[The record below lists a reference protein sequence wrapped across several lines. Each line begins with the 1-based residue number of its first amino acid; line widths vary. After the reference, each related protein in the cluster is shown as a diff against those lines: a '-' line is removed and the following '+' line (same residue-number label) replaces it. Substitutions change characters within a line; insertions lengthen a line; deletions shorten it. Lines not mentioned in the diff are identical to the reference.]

1 MERTEVLAQEEVLS
15 HRVTFSANQDAL
27 LLTVY
32 QPLHPLSY
40 SMGWSNAQ
48 PLGVLSAPTEAAPV
62 TLSVLPFWDRDA
74 QETLILAFG
83 QTVLEG
89 ACKVRIY
96 NHTGVWNYSP
106 DVFLE
111 GALFSSATGDGYL
124 FLYQP
129 SPTEDVFLPAWY
141 QVLDR
146 EDRILYTGSL
156 PETWTHASFD

>member
-1 MERTEVLAQEEVLS
+1 M
-15 HRVTFSANQDAL
+15 
-27 LLTVY
+27 
-32 QPLHPLSY
+32 
-40 SMGWSNAQ
+40 
-48 PLGVLSAPTEAAPV
+48 
-62 TLSVLPFWDRDA
+62 LPFWDSDA

-89 ACKVRIY
+89 ACKVRLY
-96 NHTGVWNYSP
+96 NHPGVWNYSP

>member
-1 MERTEVLAQEEVLS
+1 M
-15 HRVTFSANQDAL
+15 
-27 LLTVY
+27 Y

-40 SMGWSNAQ
+40 SMGWDNAQ
-48 PLGVLSAPTEAAPV
+48 PLGLLSAPTEAAPV
-62 TLSVLPFWDRDA
+62 TLSVLPFWDSDA

-96 NHTGVWNYSP
+96 NHPGVWNYSP

-146 EDRILYTGSL
+146 EDRVLYTGSL
-156 PETWTHASFD
+156 PKTLTHASFD